1 MMDTI
6 KTLSLM
12 IILGAA
18 ARFASEWLDSPYL
31 MKFLDANLINLQIA
45 LLAINTTT
53 AGVVLSR
60 MREII
65 ERTGANFDLTIL
77 SFKRSTAEQVFLA
90 IASIVLLTAINSSVL
105 IGFSAYAKPIF
116 ECLLVSVFFSSLY
129 NLYDNAKAIFI
140 IINYKG

>member
-1 MMDTI
+1 
-6 KTLSLM
+6 
-12 IILGAA
+12 
-18 ARFASEWLDSPYL
+18 

-65 ERTGANFDLTIL
+65 ERTGANFDLTIKA
-77 SFKRSTAEQVFLA
+77 FRNSTTEQVLLA
-90 IASIVLLTAINSSVL
+90 IAAILILVGLNSSVL
-105 IGFSAYAKPIF
+105 SNLTPHAKPIF
-116 ECLLVSVFFSSLY
+116 ECLLISVFFCSLS

>member
-1 MMDTI
+1 MDTI
-6 KTLSLM
+6 KTISFM
-12 IILGAA
+12 IILGVA
-18 ARFASEWLDSPYL
+18 ARFTSEWLDSPYL

-65 ERTGANFDLTIL
+65 EKTGANFDLTIAA
-77 SFKRSTAEQVFLA
+77 FRDSTTEQVILA
-90 IASIVLLTAINSSVL
+90 ISAILILTALNSSVL
-105 IGFSAYAKPIF
+105 LALSTYTKPIF

-140 IINYKG
+140 IISYKS